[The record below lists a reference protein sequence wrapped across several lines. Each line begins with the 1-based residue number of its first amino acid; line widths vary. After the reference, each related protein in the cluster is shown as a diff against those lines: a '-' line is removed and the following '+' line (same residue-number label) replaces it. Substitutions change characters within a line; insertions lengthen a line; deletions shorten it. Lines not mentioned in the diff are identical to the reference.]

1 MPMDMVIT
9 DTGFALLR
17 FVFCSA
23 MVYCQVAAQ
32 QILLNQWPAI
42 TPDIEYAGIGH
53 LLLYIDE
60 TFYNFSPT

>member
-9 DTGFALLR
+9 NTGLTLLR

-32 QILLNQWPAI
+32 QILLN
-42 TPDIEYAGIGH
+42 AGIGH